1 MKFVPTLVALAD
13 ATRCRI
19 IEILRDGPQ
28 PVHALAAEFAIS
40 RPAIS
45 RHLRVLKQARI
56 ISENKIGRENLY
68 SLHPDRLEPVQAW
81 LAAINTLPNAPP
93 TPIAAIA
100 SSTVETPEPSPAV
113 AAVAAPKP
121 RKPAPA
127 KPAAAKPA
135 PVSQMGFDF

>member
-1 MKFVPTLVALAD
+1 MQFVPTLVALAD

-56 ISENKIGRENLY
+56 ISENKVGRENLY
-68 SLHPDRLEPVQAW
+68 SLHPDRLEPVKAW
-81 LAAINTLPNAPP
+81 LAAISALPGAPVP
-93 TPIAAIA
+93 SAAVA
-100 SSTVETPEPSPAV
+100 SPAIEVPEPSPV
-113 AAVAAPKP
+113 VVPVPAPKP
-121 RKPAPA
+121 RKPTSA
-127 KPAAAKPA
+127 KPVPAKPA